1 MTNTPKKPITV
12 IGRAEKIDLLDFGL
26 VDVPAKVDTGA
37 DSSAIW
43 ASSIEEREDGL
54 HFVLFGPESPYYT
67 GEIQHFTKPDYSM
80 TRVANSFGHK
90 ELRYKVK
97 LRISVKGRRIRATFT
112 LSDRSEKTYPIL
124 IGRRLLHGKFI
135 VDVTGGDPLKDIEE
149 QKAAQLAKELEQI
162 EKAKQPAGSEKG
174 LNIAILSKG
183 PGNYSTKRL
192 KEEALRRGHSVRI
205 INYAKC
211 YVTLESGKPVV
222 RYEGESLQDIDVIIP
237 RIAANLTSY
246 GASIARQFEM
256 QNVFTSTASLA
267 IVRSRDKLRSTQL
280 LAKAG
285 IGIPKTVFARET
297 ADLDDVLDQVGGAPV
312 IIKVARGT
320 HGNGVVLAE
329 TKKAAKA
336 VMQAFYVE
344 GVSFIVQEFIAE
356 SAGTDIRAF
365 VVNGK
370 VVASMKRQSLD
381 DDFRSNLH
389 QGGEG
394 IPVKLTEAERRTAQR
409 AAKAMGLPICGV
421 DMMRSD
427 RGPLVLEVNSSPGF
441 GIEKVTGHNVAEKI
455 IDYVEQ
461 HARSGRRKDKVGA

>member
-1 MTNTPKKPITV
+1 MK
-12 IGRAEKIDLLDFGL
+12 
-26 VDVPAKVDTGA
+26 
-37 DSSAIW
+37 
-43 ASSIEEREDGL
+43 
-54 HFVLFGPESPYYT
+54 
-67 GEIQHFTKPDYSM
+67 
-80 TRVANSFGHK
+80 
-90 ELRYKVK
+90 
-97 LRISVKGRRIRATFT
+97 
-112 LSDRSEKTYPIL
+112 
-124 IGRRLLHGKFI
+124 
-135 VDVTGGDPLKDIEE
+135 
-149 QKAAQLAKELEQI
+149 
-162 EKAKQPAGSEKG
+162 
-174 LNIAILSKG
+174 IAILSKG
-183 PGNYSTKRL
+183 PGNYSTRRL
-192 KEEALRRGHSVRI
+192 KEEALARGHEVRI

-222 RYEGESLQDIDVIIP
+222 RYEGDSLHDIDVIIP
-237 RIAANLTSY
+237 RIAANLTGY
-246 GASIARQFEM
+246 GSSMVRQFEM
-256 QNVFTSTASLA
+256 QNVFTTTASLA

-285 IGIPKTVFARET
+285 VGIPKTVFARET

-344 GVSFIVQEFIAE
+344 GVSFIVQEFVAE

-370 VVASMKRQSLD
+370 VVASMQRQSLD

-389 QGGEG
+389 QGGQG
-394 IPVKLTEAERRTAQR
+394 TMVKLTEEERKTAQK

-441 GIEKVTGHNVAEKI
+441 AIEKVTGRNVAEKI
-455 IDYVEQ
+455 IEYVEQ
-461 HARSGRRKDKVGA
+461 NAKSGRRKDKIGA

>member
-1 MTNTPKKPITV
+1 MK
-12 IGRAEKIDLLDFGL
+12 
-26 VDVPAKVDTGA
+26 
-37 DSSAIW
+37 
-43 ASSIEEREDGL
+43 
-54 HFVLFGPESPYYT
+54 
-67 GEIQHFTKPDYSM
+67 
-80 TRVANSFGHK
+80 
-90 ELRYKVK
+90 
-97 LRISVKGRRIRATFT
+97 
-112 LSDRSEKTYPIL
+112 
-124 IGRRLLHGKFI
+124 
-135 VDVTGGDPLKDIEE
+135 
-149 QKAAQLAKELEQI
+149 
-162 EKAKQPAGSEKG
+162 
-174 LNIAILSKG
+174 IAILSKG
-183 PGNYSTKRL
+183 PANYSTKRL
-192 KEEALRRGHSVRI
+192 KEEALKRGHEVRI
-205 INYAKC
+205 VNYAKC

-222 RYEGESLQDIDVIIP
+222 RYQGESLSDIDVIIP
-237 RIAANLTSY
+237 RIATNLTAY
-246 GASIARQFEM
+246 GSSIVRQFEM
-256 QNVFTSTASLA
+256 QNIPTATTSIA

-297 ADLDDVLDQVGGAPV
+297 ADLDDVLEQVGGAPV

-344 GVSFIVQEFIAE
+344 GVSFIVQEYVAE
-356 SAGTDIRAF
+356 SAGADIRAF

-394 IPVKLTEAERRTAQR
+394 AVVKLSEEERKTAQKG
-409 AAKAMGLPICGV
+409 AKAMGLPICGV

-441 GIEKVTGHNVAEKI
+441 GVEKVTGRNVAEKI
-455 IDYVEQ
+455 IEYVEQ
-461 HARSGRRKDKVGA
+461 HAKSGRRKDKVGA